1 MAKYQIGAS
10 TPAAGNNAGFCQLW
24 APATRSLRVVRIDY
38 VINAATATTV
48 TLVRTTARGTATT
61 TATPQALDPLS
72 GASTAAFDT
81 AWSTQPTFASVAIG
95 TYPLPATIGS
105 GFTLPFD
112 DTDPLVVLAAQ
123 GIALRNTGG
132 GTSAAGSV
140 TFVFDEG

>member
-1 MAKYQIGAS
+1 MAKYQIGTA
-10 TPAAGNNAGFCQLW
+10 TPAAANNSGFCQLW
-24 APATRSLRVVRIDY
+24 APATRSLRIVRIDF

-48 TLVRTTARGTATT
+48 SLVRTTARGTATT

-72 GASTAAFDT
+72 GVSTSTFDT
-81 AWSTQPTFASVAIG
+81 GWSTQPTFAATPVG
-95 TYPLPATIGS
+95 MYPLPATIGS

-112 DTDPLVVLAAQ
+112 DTDPLVVLAAS

-132 GTSAAGSV
+132 AVAAAGSV